1 DVEAVPLGADL
12 PAPGLSDGSSDHLAI
27 RGQQL
32 GRCPVPVLLDE
43 GGIAAKVAEE
53 EPAGQPGGGWSGGVV
68 RQVLGRGC
76 LIGCSGF
83 DHGRIMR
90 AARVPLR
97 SLGMVGAR
105 GFEPPTSSSRTMRA
119 TWLRHAPTGS
129 SASRGP
135 EEAAILAATP

>member
-1 DVEAVPLGADL
+1 MLHRFACVDTDADSDRSFGLVGVRARGPRHNGQSASHRSTGRGKDDVEAVPLGADL

-90 AARVPLR
+90 AARVP
-97 SLGMVGAR
+97 
-105 GFEPPTSSSRTMRA
+105 
-119 TWLRHAPTGS
+119 
-129 SASRGP
+129 
-135 EEAAILAATP
+135 